1 MRPFLVDTLATVV
14 FFTVVAAFTELVVA
28 GLEPVQVLIARALT
42 IPVMV
47 ATGRPYGAWRDRVL
61 RRLRPR
67 GRAGRAAADTLA
79 FLSFQVPVY
88 VAVLALAGAE
98 AREIAVAVGAA
109 LGFMLAS
116 ARPFGLFL
124 EAMRRRFGV
133 APPATL
139 SGGGA

>member
-14 FFTVVAAFTELVVA
+14 FFTVVAAFTELMVA
-28 GLEPVQVLIARALT
+28 GLEPVQVLIARAVT

-47 ATGRPYGAWRDRVL
+47 VTGRPYGAWRDRVL

-67 GRAGRAAADTLA
+67 GRAGRIAADTLA

-88 VAVLALAGAE
+88 IAVLALAGAE
-98 AREIAVAVGAA
+98 AGEIAVAVGVA

-124 EAMRRRFGV
+124 EAMRRRFGA
-133 APPATL
+133 APPVTL
-139 SGGGA
+139 SGGV